1 LCRLTEAAFSCKHL
15 YHTVIAYFRFILVM
29 ARKLVYILYAFQE
42 EQVTGVLM
50 RRFMGWK
57 SMLVTGSV
65 ALLMTVSL
73 AAAGDIYR
81 FMDEEGVEHY
91 TDVPTDRR
99 FKIFMRDLKKDKK
112 LRTSF
117 NLARYGRSSEEF
129 EPIINQCSSDYG
141 VDRSLVKAVI
151 HAESS
156 FNSQAVSHKG
166 AVGLMQLMPGTAQDL
181 KVVNSFD
188 PQDNIRGGV
197 RYLRFLLDTFKG
209 DVTLALAAYNAG
221 LSKVAR
227 YGGIPP
233 YEETRNYVSRV
244 LALQKNY
251 QTN

>member
-1 LCRLTEAAFSCKHL
+1 
-15 YHTVIAYFRFILVM
+15 
-29 ARKLVYILYAFQE
+29 LYAFQK
-42 EQVTGVLM
+42 EQVTGDLM
-50 RRFMGWK
+50 RQVMDWK
-57 SMLVTGSV
+57 SMIVTGSIAMV
-65 ALLMTVSL
+65 MTASL
-73 AAAGDIYR
+73 ASAGDIYR
-81 FMDEEGVEHY
+81 FEDEEGVVHF

-117 NLARYGRSSEEF
+117 KLAQYGRSSEEF
-129 EPIINQCSSDYG
+129 EPIITQCSSDYG

>member
-1 LCRLTEAAFSCKHL
+1 MGCKSLILTGLLA
-15 YHTVIAYFRFILVM
+15 
-29 ARKLVYILYAFQE
+29 
-42 EQVTGVLM
+42 VLM
-50 RRFMGWK
+50 
-57 SMLVTGSV
+57 SV
-65 ALLMTVSL
+65 SS

-81 FMDEEGVEHY
+81 FEDEEGVVHF
-91 TDVPTDRR
+91 TDTPNDHR
-99 FKIFMRDLKKDKK
+99 FKIFMRDLKKDRK

-117 NLARYGRSSEEF
+117 NLVSCGRNPEEF
-129 EPIINQCSSDYG
+129 EPIIRQCATDYG

-156 FNSQAVSHKG
+156 YNPQAVSRTG
-166 AVGLMQLMPGTAQDL
+166 ARGLMQLMPGTAQDL
-181 KVVNSFD
+181 RVVDSFD
-188 PQDNIRGGV
+188 PKDNIRGGV
-197 RYLRFLLDTFKG
+197 RYLRFLLDTFRG

-221 LSKVAR
+221 LSKVAK

>member
-1 LCRLTEAAFSCKHL
+1 
-15 YHTVIAYFRFILVM
+15 M
-29 ARKLVYILYAFQE
+29 GRKLVYILYPFRKE
-42 EQVTGVLM
+42 RFTGGMM
-50 RRFMGWK
+50 RRIMGWK
-57 SMLVTGSV
+57 SMIVAASVTV
-65 ALLMTVSL
+65 LMSASL
-73 AAAGDIYR
+73 ATAGDIYR
-81 FMDEEGVEHY
+81 FEDEEGVVHF
-91 TDVPTDRR
+91 TDTPTDHR

-117 NLARYGRSSEEF
+117 NLALYGRKPEEF
-129 EPIINQCSSDYG
+129 EPIIRQCSTDYG

-156 FNSQAVSHKG
+156 YNPQAVSRTG
-166 AVGLMQLMPGTAQDL
+166 ARGLMQLMPGTAQDL
-181 KVVNSFD
+181 RVVDSFD
-188 PQDNIRGGV
+188 PKDNIRGGV
-197 RYLRFLLDTFKG
+197 RYLRFLLDTFRG